1 MKSMNIAKKLHSI
14 AVVMLLSALPAL
26 AQNTIYY
33 SYDAA
38 GNRVRREIVLNQQN
52 APQHPAP
59 SAYYTDRLSADY
71 RIKIHPNASDGIV
84 RIEVLSNGG
93 SCEGT
98 VTTYNASGMKV
109 QACNVEDGNAY
120 VNLVDS
126 PKGVYILHV
135 DIEGK
140 TTDWKIIKK

>member
-1 MKSMNIAKKLHSI
+1 MMKSMKTARKLHSI

-59 SAYYTDRLSADY
+59 
-71 RIKIHPNASDGIV
+71 V
-84 RIEVLSNGG
+84 VLHHQK
-93 SCEGT
+93 ELHLKPDLYPT
-98 VTTYNASGMKV
+98 
-109 QACNVEDGNAY
+109 
-120 VNLVDS
+120 
-126 PKGVYILHV
+126 IL
-135 DIEGK
+135 
-140 TTDWKIIKK
+140 